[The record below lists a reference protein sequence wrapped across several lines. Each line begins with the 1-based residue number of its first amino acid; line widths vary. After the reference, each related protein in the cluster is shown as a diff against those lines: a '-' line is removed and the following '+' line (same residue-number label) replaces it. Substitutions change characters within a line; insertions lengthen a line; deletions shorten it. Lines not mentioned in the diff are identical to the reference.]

1 MLYCNIEGNII
12 KFVSVGIKK
21 LIISVIDSFLYY
33 LVQKGGALMKSIVVA
48 GGCFWGVEAYMSKIN
63 GVVET
68 KVGYA
73 NGIVQNPTYEE
84 VCLGNTGHT
93 EACLIVYNET
103 IVSLEIILNKFWGI
117 IDPTVLNRQGPDIGS
132 QYRTG
137 IYYSDEKDVEIILRT
152 KDEVQR
158 KYKKPIVTEIEALS
172 HFYDA
177 EDYHQ
182 KYLQKNPGGYCHIN
196 LDND

>member
-1 MLYCNIEGNII
+1 
-12 KFVSVGIKK
+12 
-21 LIISVIDSFLYY
+21 
-33 LVQKGGALMKSIVVA
+33 MKSIVVA

-73 NGIVQNPTYEE
+73 NGTVQSPTYEE
-84 VCLGNTGHT
+84 VCGGDTGHT
-93 EACLIVYNET
+93 EACLIVYDES
-103 IVSLEIILNKFWGI
+103 IVSLEKILNKFWGI
-117 IDPTVLNRQGPDIGS
+117 IDPTVVNRQGPDVGS

-158 KYKKPIVTEIEALS
+158 KYIKPIVTEIEALS
-172 HFYDA
+172 YFYDA

>member
-1 MLYCNIEGNII
+1 
-12 KFVSVGIKK
+12 
-21 LIISVIDSFLYY
+21 
-33 LVQKGGALMKSIVVA
+33 MKVIVVA

-63 GVVET
+63 GIVET

-73 NGIVQNPTYEE
+73 NGKKKDPTYEE

-93 EACLIVYNET
+93 EACLINYDEDL
-103 IVSLEIILNKFWGI
+103 VSLEIIIRKFWGI
-117 IDPTVLNRQGPDIGS
+117 IDPTVSNRQGPDIGH

-137 IYYSDEKDVEIILRT
+137 IYYSDKEDLDIILKT
-152 KDEVQR
+152 KDEVQTR
-158 KYKKPIVTEIEALS
+158 YHKQIVTEIEPLS
-172 HFYDA
+172 CFYDA

-196 LDND
+196 LNDE